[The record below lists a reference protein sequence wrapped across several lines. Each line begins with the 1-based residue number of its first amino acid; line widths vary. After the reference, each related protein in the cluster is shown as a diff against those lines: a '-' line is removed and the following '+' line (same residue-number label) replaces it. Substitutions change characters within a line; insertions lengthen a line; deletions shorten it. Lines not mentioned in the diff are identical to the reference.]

1 MGKIKRPPGGR
12 PKARENFPPSLARI
26 MIRQHQYLQPFA
38 MTLFGPYRC
47 AEEAIRRYKEACEQ
61 PGRKKF
67 DRAYAI
73 REAAKLVGLPERK
86 LRNWL
91 LRSKRIRDRDA

>member
-1 MGKIKRPPGGR
+1 
-12 PKARENFPPSLARI
+12 
-26 MIRQHQYLQPFA
+26 

-47 AEEAIRRYKEACEQ
+47 AEEARRYKLACEQ
-61 PGRKKF
+61 TDRKF
-67 DRAYAI
+67 ERDYAI
-73 REAAKLVGLPERK
+73 GKAAKLVGLPKRK

>member
-1 MGKIKRPPGGR
+1 
-12 PKARENFPPSLARI
+12 
-26 MIRQHQYLQPFA
+26 MIRQHQYLYPFA

-47 AEEAIRRYKEACEQ
+47 AEEAIRRYKVMCEQ
-61 PGRKKF
+61 TGRRF
-67 DRAYAI
+67 ERDYAI
-73 REAAKLVGLPERK
+73 IEAAKLVRLPKRK

>member
-1 MGKIKRPPGGR
+1 MGKIKRSGGR
-12 PKARENFPPSLARI
+12 PKSRENFSPSLTRR
-26 MIRQHQYLQPFA
+26 MIRQHRYLYPFA

-47 AEEAIRRYKEACEQ
+47 AEEAIRRYKATCEQ
-61 PGRKKF
+61 TDRKF
-67 DRAYAI
+67 ERDYAI
-73 REAAKLVGLPERK
+73 DKAAKLVGLPKRK